1 MSFFNIFKKKK
12 RQKKILTQQMNR
24 LLGKIR
30 PMHLTFFEG
39 YNIAITTLESNGE
52 VAAAETLRADKTQLQ
67 LDFIERFEKEIHSK
81 TAGIQDI
88 DTRTKIVIDAIS
100 SIRKYNS
107 EMPIA
112 VRTRLAQAKKNLIG
126 E

>member
-1 MSFFNIFKKKK
+1 MSFFTIFKKKK
-12 RQKKILTQQMNR
+12 ATEKNIKVESEPVTWKN
-24 LLGKIR
+24 
-30 PMHLTFFEG
+30 TTNATEFFEG
-39 YNIAITTLESNGE
+39 YNVAITDLESNGE
-52 VAAAETLRADKTQLQ
+52 VAAAETLRADKTQIQ
-67 LDFIERFEKEIHSK
+67 IDFIERFEKEMQSK
-81 TAGIQDI
+81 TTGIQDI
-88 DTRTKIVIDAIS
+88 DARTKIVIDAIS

>member
-12 RQKKILTQQMNR
+12 TTEKNIETVSEPITWQNTTNASD
-24 LLGKIR
+24 
-30 PMHLTFFEG
+30 FFEG
-39 YNIAITTLESNGE
+39 YNIAITDLESNGE
-52 VAAAETLRADKTQLQ
+52 FAAAETLRADKTQLQ
-67 LDFIERFEKEIHSK
+67 LDFIERFEKEIDSK

-88 DTRTKIVIDAIS
+88 DTRTKVVIDAIS

-107 EMPIA
+107 EMPIT

>member
-12 RQKKILTQQMNR
+12 TTEKNIDAANEPITWKNTTNASD
-24 LLGKIR
+24 
-30 PMHLTFFEG
+30 FFEG
-39 YNIAITTLESNGE
+39 Y
-52 VAAAETLRADKTQLQ
+52 KTQLQ